1 MDYLDPKKQTRQ
13 SALLF
18 TGYFLIGLAILI
30 GTFILV
36 YQAYGFGVSRDGQV
50 VQSGLVF
57 FSSKPNPANIYL
69 NGKLYKDQT
78 NTRLVLPENIYSVQI
93 KRDGYR
99 DWKREI
105 GVEGGSVRHY
115 DYPFLFPTTLETK
128 NIYPLSS
135 APNISTQSPDR
146 RWLVLQ
152 LPGPGLKFNIYDLK
166 NIKTPPVEITVP
178 STAYTKTLTTDSWQF
193 SEWADDNNH
202 FVLIHQ
208 YDGKKEFVLV
218 NRKEP
223 TKSLNISKTL
233 NHNFSELTLADK
245 KYDQYF
251 LYDNAN
257 LSLKRGTLNSQEL
270 KDILAKAYAYKTY
283 GNDSFLLV
291 TDTPKKTGKVQYVLK
306 IKDKEYVLK
315 EAPTDTGYLLDLTEY
330 SGKLYV
336 VIGAV
341 NGDKVYVYK
350 DPIASFGGTDS
361 KPLAPIQV
369 FHISK
374 PNYVKF
380 SSSAQFVLAQN
391 GNQFAIYDAENDKGF
406 KYNSKQPID
415 APQQHANWMDG
426 NRLMYVSGGK
436 VFVFDYDFNNR
447 QFLNAASSSYE
458 PFFSSDYKFLYTI
471 NPVNS
476 QLYLTQTSLLTKAD
490 Q

>member
-69 NGKLYKDQT
+69 NGKLNKDQT
-78 NTRLVLPENIYSVQI
+78 NTRVVLPENIYSVQI
-93 KRDGYR
+93 TRDGYR

-128 NIYPLSS
+128 NLYPLIGTPSI
-135 APNISTQSPDR
+135 ATQSPDK
-146 RWLVLQ
+146 RWLLIQ
-152 LPGPGLKFNIYDLK
+152 LPGPGLKFSAYDLK
-166 NIKTPPVEITVP
+166 NIKTPPVELTVP
-178 STAYTKTLTTDSWQF
+178 STAFTRTLTADNWQF

-208 YDGKKEFVLV
+208 FDGKKEFVLV
-218 NRKEP
+218 ERKDP
-223 TKSLNISKTL
+223 AKAVNLSKNI
-233 NHNFSELTLADK
+233 NHKFSELTLADK

-251 LYDNAN
+251 LYDNTI
-257 LSLKRGTLNSQEL
+257 LSLKRTSLNSTAIKEVL
-270 KDILAKAYAYKTY
+270 TKAYAYKTY
-283 GNDSFLLV
+283 GNDSFLFV
-291 TDTPKKTGKVQYVLK
+291 TDDPKQPGKVKYVLK
-306 IKDKEYVLK
+306 IKDKEYALK
-315 EAPTDTGYLLDLTEY
+315 TVSPDSGYLLDLTKY
-330 SGKLYV
+330 SDKLFV

-350 DPIASFGGTDS
+350 DPVASFGGTDS
-361 KPLAPIQV
+361 KPLAPVQV
-369 FHISK
+369 FHIAK

-415 APQQHANWMDG
+415 APQQHATWMDG
-426 NRLMYVSGGK
+426 NRLMYVSGGR

-447 QFLNAASSSYE
+447 QFLSPAASGYE

-471 NPVNS
+471 SPVNA
-476 QLYLTQTSLLTKAD
+476 QLYLTQTSMLTKAD